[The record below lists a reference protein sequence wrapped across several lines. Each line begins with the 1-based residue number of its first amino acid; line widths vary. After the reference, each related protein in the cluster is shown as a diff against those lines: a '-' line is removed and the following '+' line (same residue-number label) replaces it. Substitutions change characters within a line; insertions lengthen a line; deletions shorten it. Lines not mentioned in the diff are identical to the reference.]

1 MASAAI
7 FSSDN
12 RTVQLDG
19 ERLKA
24 LRRERALTRES
35 LVDTSAG
42 PHRLSLATIKRAEG
56 GLPVYLETARRLA
69 ALLSVS
75 LSAILPAGPLRSAP
89 LRRDDSALR
98 LYDAG
103 SLRLDDAGSGDL
115 ERAPSAVEAGLALAV
130 LPFRTIGLEPGT
142 RTLAEGLVED
152 LTIRLGYNWF
162 PVICCNSTRSYSSA
176 EPSSQ
181 VRAQLLADYLVL
193 GSVQR
198 SGSAVRVRVRLV
210 RSETGEQIWQ
220 KEFHR
225 DYSAVFALQDE
236 LSNVILDGVHGS
248 MLALA
253 SRRLQHRDPT
263 DFGAWELT
271 VLGGSLFQEGTREQ
285 NERAREHV
293 LQSVKRDAGISWA
306 WYLLAQTYQQDLIH
320 QWTSTPRQ
328 ALQSLQEVASEFE
341 RQHAGD
347 ARAALVAAY
356 ALLYQGRRDAARESV
371 QQAIE
376 SGPNLS
382 RAYCLYGQI
391 LAMANDPDRAL
402 EQLEM
407 AVRLSPRDGQL
418 WAAQMSMAL
427 SHFVAER
434 HDEALRWAESA
445 AQLKPE
451 LPFTQA
457 TLASLRAWAG
467 DIDSAKRAVAHLA
480 RIHPAMSST
489 GFGVINASTDPEI
502 AKRFL
507 EGLRRAGLP
516 G

>member
-1 MASAAI
+1 MTSGAI

-19 ERLKA
+19 ERLQA
-24 LRRERALTRES
+24 LRRERALTRDS

-69 ALLSVS
+69 ALLGVS
-75 LSAILPAGPLRSAP
+75 LQALLPAAGQSGSARP
-89 LRRDDSALR
+89 WPGIAAP
-98 LYDAG
+98 AG
-103 SLRLDDAGSGDL
+103 V

-130 LPFRTIGLEPGT
+130 LPFRPIGREPGT

-152 LTIRLGYNWF
+152 LTIRLGHNWF
-162 PVICCNSTRSYSSA
+162 PVICCSSTRAYSPG
-176 EPSSQ
+176 EPSSD
-181 VRAQLLADYLVL
+181 AKTELLADVLVL

-198 SGSAVRVRVRLV
+198 SGPAVRVRVRLV
-210 RSETGEQIWQ
+210 RSETGEQLWQ
-220 KEFHR
+220 NEYNR
-225 DYSAVFALQDE
+225 DYSALFALQDE
-236 LSNVILDGVHGS
+236 LSSVILEGVNGR

-253 SRRLQHRDPT
+253 SRRLRHRDPS
-263 DFGAWELT
+263 DLDAWELT
-271 VLGGSLFQEGTREQ
+271 VLGSRLFQESTRQQ
-285 NERAREHV
+285 NQQAREH
-293 LQSVKRDAGISWA
+293 LQQSVQRDAAISWA
-306 WYLLAQTYQQDLIH
+306 WYLLAQTHQQDLIH

-328 ALQSLQEVASEFE
+328 SLQQLQEVAQEFE

-356 ALLYQGRRDAARESV
+356 SLLYQGRRDAARESV

-391 LAMANDPDRAL
+391 LAMGNDPDRAL

-407 AVRLSPRDGQL
+407 AIRLSPRDGQL
-418 WAAQMSMAL
+418 WAAQMAMAL

-434 HDEALRWAESA
+434 HAEALHWAESA

-457 TLASLRAWAG
+457 TLASLSAWAG
-467 DIDSAKRAVAHLA
+467 NIDSARLAFAHLV

-507 EGLRRAGLP
+507 DGLRRAGLP